1 MPNVYRRNDSRYWW
15 CWGHLET
22 GARWSASTRVSLDQ
36 PRRVAESAAR
46 RIERERLLG
55 ARQSTAP
62 SLPLIDALELLRA
75 AKDRRRVSEATLE
88 VLAAKG
94 KNLLRH
100 FGPKRDLAALT
111 LADTEAY
118 LDARRAQGV
127 SDHTIAKELGALRA
141 ALRASARAGRYE
153 GDPGALWPD
162 ALRDFYTPRTR
173 WLTVDEYRRLHAVAW
188 VTRRDALTAY
198 VFTGARLSELGRLE
212 ARHVDFRAMVVLIPG
227 TKTKLAER
235 TVPIAPE
242 LEPVLR
248 RAVALAPTGPLFRD
262 WKPTNMRQSLAR
274 WCAKAGIEPVT
285 ANDLRRTFCSWLC
298 SAGVSE
304 LMAAKLLGHASS
316 RMVRLVYAQ
325 LSEASLREAINRLP
339 RITVA
344 GNACTRRPRWV
355 TS

>member
-1 MPNVYRRNDSRYWW
+1 MPNVYKRGDSRYWW

-22 GARWSASTRVSLDQ
+22 GKRWSASTRVGLDQ
-36 PRRVAESAAR
+36 PKRVAESAAR

-55 ARQSTAP
+55 SREVPAP
-62 SLPLIDALELLRA
+62 TLALIDALELLRVGKERRKLSA
-75 AKDRRRVSEATLE
+75 ATME

-94 KNLLRH
+94 KRLLEH
-100 FGPKRDLAALT
+100 FGMERDVCALT

-118 LDARRAQGV
+118 LDARRAKGV
-127 SDHTIAKELGALRA
+127 SDHTIAKELGALRS
-141 ALRASARAGRYE
+141 ALRASARAGRYH
-153 GDPGALWPD
+153 GDHTALWPD

-173 WLTVDEYRRLHAVAW
+173 WLTVDEYRRLHEAAW
-188 VTRRDALTAY
+188 VTRRDQLTAY
-198 VFTGARLSELGRLE
+198 VFTGARLSELGRIE
-212 ARHVDFRAMVVLIPG
+212 ARHVDFRAMTLLVPG

-248 RAVALAPTGPLFRD
+248 RAVALAPKGPLFRD
-262 WKPTNMRQSLAR
+262 WKPTNMRQSLGR
-274 WCAKAGIEPVT
+274 WCAKVGIEPVT

-325 LSEASLREAINRLP
+325 LSEASLREAISRLP

-344 GNACTRRPRWV
+344 DEESAEGRAGER
-355 TS
+355 